1 MPSSLFRR
9 WRSSSPHRDASLGSA
24 MKTPFPDPETVPVLK
39 DGEIHTCLDLLL
51 DESVGASEKA
61 AFLDALHRRGE
72 TAAELAGFASCLL
85 GKAVRPVISHEHSG
99 PLLELCGT
107 GGDRAGYLNISTAAM
122 FVAAGAGACV
132 VKHGNRAF
140 SSKCGSADVLEEL
153 GVSLHLDPRRAGD
166 VLREAGCVFLLAG
179 DYHPA
184 LAALSSIRRGMAAEG
199 KLTVFNLLG
208 PLLNPAHPE
217 VQLTGIYRPEMLPVY
232 AEAIRLLGRKKAWA
246 VHGEGM
252 GDSGGV
258 DELSIL
264 GSSTIHEITTGAE
277 SLVFSIQP
285 EDAGLKT
292 ADNDSA
298 LVGGDARTNAARIV
312 SILGGHEESSATDMI
327 LLNAGAALHLA
338 GMGTSLAESVS
349 LASESLRA
357 GKAFRALESLRKASG
372 VATVV
377 S

>member
-1 MPSSLFRR
+1 
-9 WRSSSPHRDASLGSA
+9 

-39 DGEIHTCLDLLL
+39 DGEIRTCLDLLL

-166 VLREAGCVFLLAG
+166 VLGEAGCVFLLAG

-184 LAALSSIRRGMAAEG
+184 LATLSRLRRDMAAEG
-199 KLTVFNLLG
+199 KLTIFNLLG

-252 GDSGGV
+252 TNSGGV

-285 EDAGLKT
+285 EDAGLNT
-292 ADNDSA
+292 ADNDWA

-349 LASESLRA
+349 LASESLSA

-372 VATVV
+372 VATVA

>member
-1 MPSSLFRR
+1 M
-9 WRSSSPHRDASLGSA
+9 
-24 MKTPFPDPETVPVLK
+24 MTPFPNPEAVPSLHE
-39 DGEIHTCLDLLL
+39 GEMARCLDLLL
-51 DESVGASEKA
+51 DDSVRSSGKV
-61 AFLDALHRRGE
+61 AFLEALHRRGE

>member
-1 MPSSLFRR
+1 
-9 WRSSSPHRDASLGSA
+9 
-24 MKTPFPDPETVPVLK
+24 MKTSFPDPNKVLVLQ
-39 DGEIHTCLDLLL
+39 DVEIGECLGLLL
-51 DESVGASEKA
+51 DESVGAAEKS

-72 TAAELAGFASCLL
+72 TAAELAGFANCLL
-85 GKAVRPVISHEHSG
+85 GKAVRPVISHENSG

-153 GVSLHLDPRRAGD
+153 GVSLHLDPRRVGG

-184 LAALSSIRRGMAAEG
+184 LAALSRLRRDMAAEG

-217 VQLTGIYRPEMLPVY
+217 VQLTGIYRPGMLPVY
-232 AEAIRLLGRKKAWA
+232 AEAMRLSGRKKAWA

-264 GSSTIHEITTGAE
+264 GFSTIHEITPDGE
-277 SLVFSIQP
+277 SPVFSIQP
-285 EDAGLKT
+285 EDAGLKM

-298 LVGGDARTNAARIV
+298 LVGGDARANAARIL

-338 GMGTSLAESVS
+338 EMGTSLAESVS
-349 LASESLRA
+349 LASESLKS
-357 GKAFRALESLRKASG
+357 GKALRALEALRKASG
-372 VATVV
+372 VAAVT

>member
-1 MPSSLFRR
+1 
-9 WRSSSPHRDASLGSA
+9 
-24 MKTPFPDPETVPVLK
+24 MKTSFPDPNKVPVLQ
-39 DGEIHTCLDLLL
+39 DGEISEFLDLLL
-51 DESVGASEKA
+51 DESVEAAEKS

-72 TAAELAGFASCLL
+72 TAAELAGFANCLL
-85 GKAVRPVISHEHSG
+85 EKAVRPVISHENSG

-107 GGDRAGYLNISTAAM
+107 GGDRAGFLNISTAAM
-122 FVAAGAGACV
+122 FVAAGAGASV

-153 GVSLHLDPRRAGD
+153 GVSLHLDSRRVGD
-166 VLREAGCVFLLAG
+166 VLLEAGCVFLLAG

-184 LAALSSIRRGMAAEG
+184 LASLARLRRDMAAEG

-217 VQLTGIYRPEMLPVY
+217 VQLTGIYRSGMLPVY
-232 AEAIRLLGRKKAWA
+232 AEAMRLLGRKKAWA

-264 GSSTIHEITTGAE
+264 GFSTIHEITPDGE

-292 ADNDSA
+292 ADNNSA
-298 LVGGDARTNAARIV
+298 LVGGDARANAARIL

-349 LASESLRA
+349 LASQSLKS
-357 GKAFRALESLRKASG
+357 GKALRALEALRKASG
-372 VATVV
+372 AAAVA